1 MRFLYYLAAF
11 GSPNFELKL
20 SYLKNNLEYIYN
32 NIGEKFD
39 IIVNNYDV
47 ENQQIIVDFLNNLNF
62 INNKYIFSK
71 KGVLTEIW
79 LNNIYNYKITD
90 YDYIMF
96 IMDDVSNFN
105 INIKD
110 MIRIKEKYCFEF
122 LSPKIYN
129 STYDWMKNNDDIT
142 INNCL
147 EFFCFLL
154 KPIDFYKFNS
164 LNTIE
169 NKWFWGVD
177 HIFGHLNIKVGMYNK
192 YSMNHMISSIN
203 TDITEEKFDLCNKYL
218 QNYGFKDLNDIKGKY
233 NPIIEYITDLD

>member
-1 MRFLYYLAAF
+1 MKFLYYLPAF

-32 NIGEKFD
+32 NIGESFD
-39 IIVNNYDV
+39 IILNNYDI
-47 ENQQIIVDFLNNLNF
+47 EKEEHIYNFLNKIHFLE
-62 INNKYIFSK
+62 NKHIFSK

-192 YSMNHMISSIN
+192 YSMNHMILSN
-203 TDITEEKFDLCNKYL
+203 TSQILLHEKLDLCNKYL

-233 NPIIEYITDLD
+233 NPIIEYITEL